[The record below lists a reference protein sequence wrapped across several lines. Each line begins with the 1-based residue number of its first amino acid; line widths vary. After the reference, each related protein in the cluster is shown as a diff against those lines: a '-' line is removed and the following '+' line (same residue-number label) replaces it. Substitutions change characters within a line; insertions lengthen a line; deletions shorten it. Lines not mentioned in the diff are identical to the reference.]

1 MATRAG
7 YFPTGYGIPGMVS
20 SPAPIFQSM
29 MAPGI
34 MSLAASMGEG
44 KSQEVKDFEDYTNEE
59 HDKKKKWIEEN
70 EDGDYWDTEE
80 EKEKQLANNEKEREA
95 KLKDGGRYAVYDPD
109 TGKQIGW
116 EKTQEAAEKRAKEKN
131 FGLGGDGVVVKGDPY
146 PFIPKEY
153 EIPDSEIDEIEK
165 VAPKVAEVLRLKKK
179 LSNAERSDDYEL
191 QEEIQKELE
200 VFEEKID
207 KEYEIKRDAAFK
219 KDSGEFSEAIHDF
232 LGVSKQQKKT
242 MKDITPDILTLPKK
256 YRGGLV
262 GINELTR
269 GL

>member
-7 YFPTGYGIPGMVS
+7 YFPPGYGIPGMVS
-20 SPAPIFQSM
+20 SPAPFFSSM

-34 MSLAASMGEG
+34 LSVAASMGEG

-70 EDGDYWDTEE
+70 EDSDYWETEE
-80 EKEKQLANNEKEREA
+80 EKEKTLENNEKEREA

-153 EIPDSEIDEIEK
+153 EIPNSDIDKIEK
-165 VAPKVAEVLRLKKK
+165 VASKVAEVLRLKKK
-179 LSNAERSDDYEL
+179 LSDAERTDNHEL
-191 QEEIQKELE
+191 QDKAQKELE
-200 VFEEKID
+200 ALEEKID
-207 KEYEIKRDAAFK
+207 KEYEIKREASYK
-219 KDSGEFSEAIHDF
+219 KESINFGEVLNEI
-232 LGVSKQQKKT
+232 LGVSKQKQT
-242 MKDITPDILTLPKK
+242 MKDITPEILKLPKK
-256 YRGGLV
+256 YRGGLI

>member
-1 MATRAG
+1 
-7 YFPTGYGIPGMVS
+7 
-20 SPAPIFQSM
+20 

-34 MSLAASMGEG
+34 MSVAASMGEG
-44 KSQEVKDFEDYTNEE
+44 KSQEVKDFEDEVNKE
-59 HDKKKKWIEEN
+59 HDRSKKWIEEN
-70 EDGDYWDTEE
+70 EDGDFWETEE
-80 EKEKQLANNEKEREA
+80 EKEEALSTNEKERKA

-131 FGLGGDGVVVKGDPY
+131 FGLGGNGVVVKGDPY

-262 GINELTR
+262 GINEITR